1 MTTSEYDTYEGRIEF
16 FDSRTEMAVFANE
29 AAHLAHEGPRER
41 LPMLLQQIAMLRGSP
56 IVCLGESDIH
66 RQFPKGH
73 SRRIEAD
80 QLVFLNPA
88 ALDQVGLFFLTA
100 GDEEPKPD
108 VVLEVDNTTDT
119 RRNRVILYE
128 AWGFPEVWVEV
139 PSAYAPS
146 RPRGLR
152 SGLRIYLM
160 EEGGYV
166 PAEESRAL
174 PTWRA
179 EEIHRAL
186 NERTSSE
193 RTLKVLERVARAL
206 GGMEGTGPEDDPIL
220 SRQRNAARAGERA
233 VTVRVLLEARGIAV
247 PESFLS
253 ASQRKLLGAAPTASV
268 LAAAQ
273 GAGDFA
279 DFVFRLR
286 KES

>member
-1 MTTSEYDTYEGRIEF
+1 MRMRAVSEKAAKRREEVRVAGAPAEPDLADLEWVGCHTRRMTTSEYDTYEGRIEF

-41 LPMLLQQIAMLRGSP
+41 LPMLLERIAMLRGSP

-66 RQFPKGH
+66 RQFPEGH

-88 ALDQVGLFFLTA
+88 ALDQVGPFFLIA

-179 EEIHRAL
+179 
-186 NERTSSE
+186 
-193 RTLKVLERVARAL
+193 
-206 GGMEGTGPEDDPIL
+206 
-220 SRQRNAARAGERA
+220 
-233 VTVRVLLEARGIAV
+233 
-247 PESFLS
+247 
-253 ASQRKLLGAAPTASV
+253 
-268 LAAAQ
+268 
-273 GAGDFA
+273 
-279 DFVFRLR
+279 
-286 KES
+286 